1 MARPG
6 FGYPSRVP
14 SLFRRKSTDLVTDA
28 VAETSVTTEVADEP
42 AGPATTKAYTPGKGR
57 ATPKR
62 GAAGARKVAEP
73 PPKNRREAYRRDR
86 ERMRAER
93 AESRA
98 GMMAGKD
105 EYLLPRDKG
114 PERRIVRNI
123 VDSRRNIATFFFAG
137 LFIVLIGSA
146 TVWPVYV
153 QVGANM
159 LWIFLIL
166 ALIVDSFLLT
176 RRVRTLV
183 PERYPKTDQKLS
195 RLYFYAIMRA
205 ITFRRMRIPSAAVK
219 LGDAV

>member
-1 MARPG
+1 MAADR

-28 VAETSVTTEVADEP
+28 VDEANSVATETEP
-42 AGPATTKAYTPGKGR
+42 KLSPKAYTPGKGR

-62 GAAGARKVAEP
+62 GAVGARKVAEP
-73 PPKNRREAYRRDR
+73 PPKNRREAYQRDR

-98 GMMAGKD
+98 GMMAGKE

-114 PERRIVRNI
+114 DERRLTRNI
-123 VDSRRNIATFFFAG
+123 VDARRNIATWFFGG
-137 LFIVLIGSA
+137 LFVVLIGSSTA
-146 TVWPVYV
+146 WPVYV
-153 QVGANM
+153 QVGANL
-159 LWIFLIL
+159 LWVFLIL
-166 ALIVDSFLLT
+166 ALIVDSFFLT
-176 RRVRTLV
+176 RKVKRLV
-183 PERYPKTDQKLS
+183 LERCPKTDQKMS

-205 ITFRRMRIPSAAVK
+205 ITFRRMRIPSPTVK

>member
-1 MARPG
+1 
-6 FGYPSRVP
+6 VP

-28 VAETSVTTEVADEP
+28 LAETSVTDEVADDSTGR
-42 AGPATTKAYTPGKGR
+42 ATTTKAFTPGKGR

-62 GAAGARKVAEP
+62 GAVGARKVAEP

-114 PERRIVRNI
+114 PERRLVRDI
-123 VDSRRNIATFFFAG
+123 VDARRNIATWFFGG
-137 LFIVLIGSA
+137 LFVVLIGSSTA
-146 TVWPVYV
+146 WPAYV
-153 QVGANM
+153 QAGANM

-166 ALIVDSFLLT
+166 ALIVDSFFLT
-176 RRVRTLV
+176 RRIKRLV
-183 PERYPKTDQKLS
+183 LERYPKTDQKMG

-205 ITFRRMRIPSAAVK
+205 ITFRRMRIPKAAVK
-219 LGDAV
+219 LGDTV

>member
-1 MARPG
+1 VAADR

-14 SLFRRKSTDLVTDA
+14 SLFRRKSSDLVADA
-28 VAETSVTTEVADEP
+28 VDETSLTTEVDES
-42 AGPATTKAYTPGKGR
+42 AARATTKAYTPGKGR

-62 GAAGARKVAEP
+62 GPAGARKVAEP
-73 PPKNRREAYRRDR
+73 PPKNRREAYKRDR

-114 PERRIVRNI
+114 PERRLVRDI
-123 VDSRRNIATFFFAG
+123 VDSRRNIATWFFAG
-137 LFIVLIGSA
+137 LFVVLIGSSTA
-146 TVWPVYV
+146 WPVYV
-153 QVGANM
+153 QVGANL

-176 RRVRTLV
+176 RRVRRLV
-183 PERYPKTDQKLS
+183 LERFPKTDQKMS

-205 ITFRRMRIPSAAVK
+205 ITFRRMRIPTAAVK
-219 LGDAV
+219 LGDAI